1 MRRSHQE
8 KNEIQQDEIKQLNEE
23 FQGDSTHDE
32 AENLYDQNTQLREE
46 LQRVI

>member
-8 KNEIQQDEIKQLNEE
+8 KNEIHLDEIKQLNEE
-23 FQGDSTHDE
+23 FQGDSTQDV

-46 LQRVI
+46 L